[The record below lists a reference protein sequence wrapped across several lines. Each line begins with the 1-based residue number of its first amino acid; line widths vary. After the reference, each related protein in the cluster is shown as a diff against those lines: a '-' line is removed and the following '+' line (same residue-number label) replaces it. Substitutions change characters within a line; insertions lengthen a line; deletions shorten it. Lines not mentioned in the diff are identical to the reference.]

1 MYWVGQKVCFLV
13 FHMVTQKKVSNKLF
27 LAKYFRTRE
36 RWWLHNLVDGTKNLF
51 FFGVIIF
58 VCFQLRYSWWCTI
71 LYKFQVYNVVVESF
85 LSLCS
90 ICWRRKWQPT
100 PVFLPEESHR
110 QRSLEG
116 YSPWGHRESDT
127 TERPSIHIL
136 FTGIIKCWLYSL
148 YCTIHP
154 CSLYFIHNENESCSV
169 VSDSLRP
176 HGL

>member
-1 MYWVGQKVCFLV
+1 MTTNRLYFWADECIE
-13 FHMVTQKKVSNKLF
+13 
-27 LAKYFRTRE
+27 LAKKFVFWFSIWSHRKKSQTNFFWPNILELE
-36 RWWLHNLVDGTKNLF
+36 RDGGYITLWMVLKTFF

-71 LYKFQVYNVVVESF
+71 LYKFQVYNVVVDSF

-116 YSPWGHRESDT
+116 YSPWGRKESDT
-127 TERPSIHIL
+127 TEQLSFSL
-136 FTGIIKCWLYSL
+136 CIKYKLQGCIVQYR
-148 YCTIHP
+148 
-154 CSLYFIHNENESCSV
+154 E
-169 VSDSLRP
+169 
-176 HGL
+176 